1 MSSVQPGKVCWQPET
16 AVHLRILLRRLGA
29 TRICAHGR
37 QLSRVLLL
45 LLLAAILRRRLW
57 KIKKLSAVLYHAQAS
72 IAPSAAVACNLIA
85 SVCAHSLLNWHGA
98 WDQSA
103 DQGWMFTLGGGGGG
117 PGGKAGTLGA
127 LCALCAGGGGT
138 AFAP

>member
-1 MSSVQPGKVCWQPET
+1 MLAARDGCAPADT
-16 AVHLRILLRRLGA
+16 AAAAGGHQDMCSWKAALP
-29 TRICAHGR
+29 
-37 QLSRVLLL
+37 VLLL